1 MNIVKQTL
9 RAFLLSLISIAPGWG
24 GEMPEPKVE
33 YAADSILEADEMTM
47 KARIYHAPGKER
59 REQAIGD
66 LKQVFITRKDKNVA
80 WVVMPEEKMYM
91 EMPFAQAKE
100 NDMDLSSYKIERT
113 PVGEETVEGVKTTK
127 SKVVMTGPDG
137 ANFDGFLWTTPD
149 GVTMKIDAVA
159 RGKGEKA
166 RMKMTLKN
174 LKIGK
179 QDPTLFEIPAGYQK
193 MMMGNPFGG
202 MGRPPAGR

>member
-1 MNIVKQTL
+1 MTLIKQIFL
-9 RAFLLSLISIAPGWG
+9 AFLLTLVCIGPSWG

-33 YAADSILEADEMTM
+33 YSADSIMEAEQITM
-47 KARIYHAPGKER
+47 KAKVYHAPGKER
-59 REQAIGD
+59 REQAMGD
-66 LKQVFITRKDKNVA
+66 LKQIFITRKDKNVA
-80 WVVMPEEKMYM
+80 WIVMPEQKMYM

-100 NDMDLSSYKIERT
+100 NEMDLSSYKIEQTR
-113 PVGEETVEGVKTTK
+113 VGEEGVEGMKTTK

-137 ANFDGFLWTTPD
+137 ERFDGFLWMTAD
-149 GVTMKIDAVA
+149 GITIKIDAVA

-179 QDPTLFEIPAGYQK
+179 QNPALFEIPAGYQK
-193 MMMGNPFGG
+193 MTMGNPFGA
-202 MGRPPAGR
+202 MGRPPGP

>member
-9 RAFLLSLISIAPGWG
+9 RAFLLTLISIGPAGG
-24 GEMPEPKVE
+24 GEIPEARVE
-33 YAADSILEADEMTM
+33 YSADSIVESDEMTM
-47 KARIYHAPGKER
+47 KAKVYHAPGKER
-59 REQAIGD
+59 REQAIGE

-80 WVVMPEEKMYM
+80 WVVMPEQKMYM

-100 NDMDLSSYKIERT
+100 NEMDLSSYKVDQT

-137 ANFDGFLWTTPD
+137 ANLDGFLWTTAD
-149 GVTMKIDAVA
+149 GITMKIDAVA
-159 RGKGEKA
+159 RGKGEKS

-174 LKIGK
+174 LKVGK
-179 QDPTLFEIPAGYQK
+179 QNPALFEIPPGYQK
-193 MMMGNPFGG
+193 MAMGNPFGG
-202 MGRPPAGR
+202 AGRPPGR